1 MCSSFISL
9 QRLRSAAA
17 LFALLLLSA
26 CATQPPTKTTSGDN
40 PATIEAPK
48 PIPQAPELLTEWD
61 TYQKILGDI
70 DQWQVQGKLGVRL
83 PDNSGSVYF
92 NWKQRP
98 DDFAIHLS
106 GPLGQGTTWI
116 RGNDR
121 QVSLERPNQTT
132 ILAKTP
138 EALMQKGL
146 GWWLPISQLYYW
158 VRGIPAPQTH
168 PSAQQHHDDGSLKF
182 LEQDGWQLEYS
193 RYKSVSGWS
202 LPSKVIARQQDIK
215 LTFIIKNW
223 KLQ

>member
-1 MCSSFISL
+1 MPTLFSSA
-9 QRLRSAAA
+9 RLLICAVAIA
-17 LFALLLLSA
+17 LVSA
-26 CATQPPTKTTSGDN
+26 CATQTSVPPDGQTT
-40 PATIEAPK
+40 PTLEAPK
-48 PIPQAPELLTEWD
+48 PIPKAPERLTEWES
-61 TYQKILGDI
+61 YQQVLGNI

-83 PDNSGSVYF
+83 PNNSGSVYF

-116 RGNDR
+116 RGDDDR
-121 QVSLERPNQTT
+121 VSLEQADQPP
-132 ILAKTP
+132 IFAATP
-138 EALMQKGL
+138 EALMNKSL

-158 VRGIPAPQTH
+158 IRGIASPD
-168 PSAQQHHDDGSLKF
+168 SAATEQAHFDDGSLQR

-193 RYKSVSGWS
+193 RYKTVSGWP
-202 LPSKVIARQQDIK
+202 LPTKVIARQQDIK

>member
-1 MCSSFISL
+1 MHTPTYSM
-9 QRLRSAAA
+9 QRLRSVAVIFA
-17 LFALLLLSA
+17 ALLLGA
-26 CATQPPTKTTSGDN
+26 CATQPQSTANNNDN
-40 PATIEAPK
+40 QPNVEAPK
-48 PIPQAPELLTEWD
+48 PIPQAPERLTEWD
-61 TYQKILGDI
+61 EYQQILGDI

-98 DDFAIHLS
+98 KDFAIHLS

-121 QVSLERPNQTT
+121 HVSLEQPNQPT

-138 EALMQKGL
+138 EELMQKGL
-146 GWWLPISQLYYW
+146 GWWLPISELYYW
-158 VRGIPAPQTH
+158 VRGISAPQSTPTKQVH
-168 PSAQQHHDDGSLKF
+168 YDDGSLKQ